1 MNETWRRVGPV
12 LASIAVIIVI
22 ALLRG
27 RSKVLSAI
35 VATMPINV
43 ALGLW
48 LIYAAEGTD
57 QAALVDFVRSMV
69 IGVIGTL
76 IWLLAVWMA
85 ARAGW
90 GLGRLLLVGYV
101 AWGVSIGLSFLVQ
114 SLLGGP
120 PVLPR

>member
-1 MNETWRRVGPV
+1 VNETWRRVGPV
-12 LASIAVIIVI
+12 LASIAIIIVI
-22 ALLRG
+22 AMLRG

-35 VATMPINV
+35 TATMPINV

-57 QAALVDFVRSMV
+57 QAAVVDFVRSMV

-90 GLGRLLLVGYV
+90 GLGRLLLVGYA
-101 AWGVSIGLSFLVQ
+101 AWGVSIGLIFTLQFLVR
-114 SLLGGP
+114 G
-120 PVLPR
+120 